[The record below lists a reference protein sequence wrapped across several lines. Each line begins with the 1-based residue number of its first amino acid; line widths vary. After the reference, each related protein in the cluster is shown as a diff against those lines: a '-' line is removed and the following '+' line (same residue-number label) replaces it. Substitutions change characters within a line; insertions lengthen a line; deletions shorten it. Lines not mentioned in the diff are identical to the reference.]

1 MAQNMQLTFTKCN
14 TFKKIID
21 AIKDICKE
29 TNIEINESG
38 LKIKSMDSSHVCL
51 VNLNISNL
59 IDEIICENPI
69 VIALNLDQMSKI
81 LRLFDNEAQLVIVH
95 RENKLILTSSYEGK
109 QAQFQMSL
117 MDIEMDNL
125 DLPCFDFSTL
135 IKIPSAEYNKLC
147 SNFKEFGD
155 AISFDCANE
164 QVKIAISGDISS
176 GYVVIENGEKSEIT
190 IKNEIIQAFSLKY
203 MCLFC
208 KACSCSDFC
217 HIYLGQDMP
226 MKLKFPVGDDDI
238 LEFYI
243 APKLD

>member
-1 MAQNMQLTFTKCN
+1 MKLTFKSCN

-21 AIKDICKE
+21 AIKDVCKE

-51 VNLNISNL
+51 VNLNISSS
-59 IDEIICENPI
+59 IEEIICENPA

-81 LRLFDNEAQLVIVH
+81 LRLFDNEAQLIIVH
-95 RENKLILTSSYEGK
+95 NENKLILTSSYEGK
-109 QAQFQMSL
+109 QAQFQILL

-125 DLPCFDFSTL
+125 DLPSFDYSTS
-135 IKIPSAEYNKLC
+135 IKMPSAEYNKLC

-155 AISFDCANE
+155 SISFECSND
-164 QVKIAISGDISS
+164 QVRIEISGDISS
-176 GYVVIENGEKSEIT
+176 GHVVIENSEKNEIM
-190 IKNEIIQAFSLKY
+190 IKNEITQAFSLKY
-203 MCLFC
+203 LCLFC

-217 HIYLGQDMP
+217 IIYLGQDMP